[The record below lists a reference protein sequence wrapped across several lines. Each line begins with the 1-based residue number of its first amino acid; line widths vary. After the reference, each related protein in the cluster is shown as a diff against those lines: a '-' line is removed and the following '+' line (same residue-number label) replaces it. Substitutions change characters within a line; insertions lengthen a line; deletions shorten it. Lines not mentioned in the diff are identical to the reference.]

1 MILKV
6 YALVGPSGTGKSHKS
21 SMVARD
27 MGITH
32 LIDDGLLISGNRVV
46 AGTSAKKE
54 QTKLAAVRHA
64 LFMTE
69 SHRKDVNNAIKSKK
83 VESILVLGT
92 SDKMVRNIV
101 EKLNLPE
108 IERTI
113 YIQDISDEDEIK
125 LALSNRKDKGKH
137 VIPVP
142 TFEIKKD
149 FSGYLLDPLHLF
161 RKKGHNK
168 YVSEGSKTIVR
179 PTFSYLG
186 SYTISNNTL
195 FQIARY
201 TASKVEGFE
210 SVSRFRVINKE
221 GGISIEMFVV
231 VNYDYTII
239 NTIREI
245 QINIADA
252 LEKMTALHLRSLDI
266 TVRSIVINGDTY
278 P

>member
-1 MILKV
+1 MRV

-21 SMVARD
+21 SLVARD

-54 QTKLAAVRHA
+54 KTKIASVRHA
-64 LFMTE
+64 LFFDE
-69 SHRKDVNNAIKSKK
+69 IHRRDVVRAIKSKK
-83 VESILVLGT
+83 VESVLLLGT
-92 SDKMVRNIV
+92 SDKMVKSIA

-113 YIQDISDEDEIK
+113 YIQDISDEEEIK
-125 LALSNRKDKGKH
+125 KALSHRKDKGKH

-149 FSGYLLDPLHLF
+149 FTGYLLDPLYVF
-161 RKKGHNK
+161 RRKGKNK

-195 FQIARY
+195 FQIASY
-201 TASKVEGFE
+201 VATKVDGFE
-210 SVSRFRVINKE
+210 SISRFRVIKRE
-221 GGISIEMFVV
+221 GGISIEMSVV
-231 VNYDYTII
+231 VNYEYIII
-239 NTIREI
+239 NTMR
-245 QINIADA
+245 QLQKNIAET
-252 LEKMTALHLRSLDI
+252 LEKLTALHLTSFDI
-266 TVRSIVINGDTY
+266 TVRSIIIEGAEY

>member
-1 MILKV
+1 MKV
-6 YALVGPSGTGKSHKS
+6 YALVGASGTGKSHKS

-54 QTKLAAVRHA
+54 QTKLASVRHA
-64 LFMTE
+64 LFTNE
-69 SHRKDVNNAIKSKK
+69 DHRKDVVRAIKTKK
-83 VESILVLGT
+83 VESILILGT
-92 SDKMVRNIV
+92 SDRMVNSIA

-108 IERTI
+108 IERII
-113 YIQDISDEDEIK
+113 YIEDIADAEEIK

-149 FSGYLLDPLHLF
+149 FSGYLLDPLHVF
-161 RKKGHNK
+161 RKKGNNR
-168 YVSEGSKTIVR
+168 YISEGSKTIVR

-195 FQIARY
+195 FLIASH

-210 SVSRFRVINKE
+210 SISRFRVINSE

-231 VNYDYTII
+231 VNYNYTII
-239 NTIREI
+239 NTIKEI
-245 QINIADA
+245 QRSIADSI
-252 LEKMTALHLRSLDI
+252 EKQTAMHLTSLDI
-266 TVRSIVINGDTY
+266 TVKSIVINGATY

>member
-1 MILKV
+1 LKV

-32 LIDDGLLISGNRVV
+32 LIDDGLLIGSNRVV
-46 AGTSAKKE
+46 AGTSAKREK
-54 QTKLAAVRHA
+54 TKLASVRHA
-64 LFMTE
+64 LFTDE
-69 SHRKDVNNAIKSKK
+69 KHRRDVIRAIKAKK

-92 SDKMVRNIV
+92 SDKMVRSIV

-113 YIQDISDEDEIK
+113 YIQDIADEEEIE
-125 LALSNRKDKGKH
+125 LALSNRKNKGKH

-149 FSGYLLDPLHLF
+149 FSGYLLDPLYIF
-161 RKKGHNK
+161 RRKGNNK

-195 FQIARY
+195 FQIARF
-201 TASKVEGFE
+201 TASKIKGFE
-210 SVSRFRVINKE
+210 SVSRFRVIKKE

-239 NTIREI
+239 NTLREI
-245 QINIADA
+245 QKSVADA
-252 LEKMTALHLRSLDI
+252 LEKLTALHLTSLDI
-266 TVRSIVINGDTY
+266 TVKSIVINGDTY

>member
-1 MILKV
+1 MKV
-6 YALVGPSGTGKSHKS
+6 YALVGPSGTGKSHKA
-21 SMVARD
+21 SMVASD
-27 MGITH
+27 MGISYF
-32 LIDDGLLISGNRVV
+32 IDDGLLISGNRIV

-54 QTKLAAVRHA
+54 QTKLASVRHA
-64 LFMTE
+64 LFMKE
-69 SHRKDVNNAIKSKK
+69 EHRKSVARAIKSKK
-83 VESILVLGT
+83 VDSILVLGT
-92 SDKMVRNIV
+92 SDKMVKNIV
-101 EKLNLPE
+101 EKLNLPK

-113 YIQDISDEDEIK
+113 YIQDIADEEEIK
-125 LALSNRKDKGKH
+125 KALYNRKDKGKH

-149 FSGYLLDPLHLF
+149 FGGYLLDPLFVF
-161 RKKGHNK
+161 RKKGRNK

-195 FQIARY
+195 FQIARHM
-201 TASKVEGFE
+201 ASKVKGYE
-210 SVSRFRVINKE
+210 SVTRFRVIKKE
-221 GGISIEMFVV
+221 SGISIEMSVI

-245 QINIADA
+245 QKNIVDE
-252 LEKMTALHLRSLDI
+252 LEKLTALNLGSLDI
-266 TVRSIVINGDTY
+266 TVRHIVINGETY

>member
-1 MILKV
+1 MKV

-21 SMVARD
+21 SLVARD
-27 MGITH
+27 MGISH

-54 QTKLAAVRHA
+54 KTKLASVRHA
-64 LFMTE
+64 LFYKE
-69 SHRKDVNNAIKSKK
+69 EHRKDVIRAIRNKK
-83 VESILVLGT
+83 IDSVLVLGT
-92 SDKMVRNIV
+92 SDKMVRSIV

-113 YIQDISDEDEIK
+113 YIHDIADEDEIK
-125 LALSNRKDKGKH
+125 KALFHRKDKGKH

-149 FSGYLLDPLHLF
+149 FSGYLLDPLYVF
-161 RKKGHNK
+161 RRKGRNK
-168 YVSEGSKTIVR
+168 YVAEGSKTIVR

-195 FQIARY
+195 FQIARQ
-201 TASKVEGFE
+201 TASKVPGYD
-210 SVSRFRVINKE
+210 SISRFRVINKE
-221 GGISIEMFVV
+221 GGISIEMSVV
-231 VNYDYTII
+231 VNYNYTII
-239 NTIREI
+239 NTISEI
-245 QINIADA
+245 QKSVADK
-252 LEKMTALHLRSLDI
+252 LEKLTALHLNSLDI
-266 TVRSIVINGDTY
+266 TVRSIVINGETY

>member
-1 MILKV
+1 
-6 YALVGPSGTGKSHKS
+6 
-21 SMVARD
+21 

-32 LIDDGLLISGNRVV
+32 LIDDGLLIGGNRVV

-54 QTKLAAVRHA
+54 QTKLASVRHA
-64 LFMTE
+64 LFTDE
-69 SHRKDVNNAIKSKK
+69 NHRKEVIRAIKAKK

-92 SDKMVRNIV
+92 SDKMVQSIV
-101 EKLNLPE
+101 KKLNLPE

-113 YIQDISDEDEIK
+113 YIQDIADEEEIE
-125 LALSNRKDKGKH
+125 LALSNRKNKGKH

-149 FSGYLLDPLHLF
+149 FGGYLLDPLYIF
-161 RKKGHNK
+161 RKKGNNK

-195 FQIARY
+195 FQIARF
-201 TASKVEGFE
+201 TASKIKGFE
-210 SVSRFRVINKE
+210 SVSRFRVVKKE

-231 VNYDYTII
+231 VNYNYTII
-239 NTIREI
+239 NTLREI
-245 QINIADA
+245 QRSVADA
-252 LEKMTALHLRSLDI
+252 LEKMTALHLTSLDI

>member
-1 MILKV
+1 MKV

-32 LIDDGLLISGNRVV
+32 LIDDGLLIGSNRVV
-46 AGTSAKKE
+46 AGTSAKREK
-54 QTKLAAVRHA
+54 TKLASVRHA
-64 LFMTE
+64 LFTDE
-69 SHRKDVNNAIKSKK
+69 KHRRDVIRAIKAKK

-92 SDKMVRNIV
+92 SDKMVRSIV

-113 YIQDISDEDEIK
+113 YIQDIADEEEIE
-125 LALSNRKDKGKH
+125 LALSNRKNKGKH

-149 FSGYLLDPLHLF
+149 FSGYLLDPLYIF
-161 RKKGHNK
+161 RRKGNNK

-195 FQIARY
+195 FQIARF
-201 TASKVEGFE
+201 TASKIKGFE
-210 SVSRFRVINKE
+210 SVSRFRVIKKE

-239 NTIREI
+239 NTLREI
-245 QINIADA
+245 QKSVADA
-252 LEKMTALHLRSLDI
+252 LEKLTALHLTSLDI
-266 TVRSIVINGDTY
+266 TVKSIVINGDTY

>member
-1 MILKV
+1 MKV
-6 YALVGPSGTGKSHKS
+6 YALVGPSGTGKSHKA
-21 SMVARD
+21 SMVTRD

-32 LIDDGLLISGNRVV
+32 LIDDGLLISENRVV
-46 AGTSAKKE
+46 AGSSAKKE
-54 QTKLAAVRHA
+54 QTKLASVRHA
-64 LFMTE
+64 LFTNE
-69 SHRKDVNNAIKSKK
+69 DHRKDVIRAIKTKK
-83 VESILVLGT
+83 VESILILGT

-113 YIQDISDEDEIK
+113 YIQDIADEDEIK
-125 LALSNRKDKGKH
+125 LALSSRKDKGKH

-149 FSGYLLDPLHLF
+149 FSGYLLDPLHVF
-161 RKKGHNK
+161 RKKGRNK

-195 FQIARY
+195 FQIARH
-201 TASKVEGFE
+201 TADKVPGFE
-210 SVSRFRVINKE
+210 SISRFRVINKE

-231 VNYDYTII
+231 VNYEYTII
-239 NTIREI
+239 NTLKEI
-245 QINIADA
+245 QKGVADT
-252 LEKMTALHLRSLDI
+252 LEKLTSLHLTSLDI
-266 TVRSIVINGDTY
+266 TVRSIIINGETY

>member
-1 MILKV
+1 MKV

-27 MGITH
+27 MGISY

-54 QTKLAAVRHA
+54 ATKLASVRHA
-64 LFMTE
+64 LFTNE
-69 SHRKDVNNAIKSKK
+69 VHRKDVIRAIRIKK
-83 VESILVLGT
+83 VESILLLGT
-92 SDKMVRNIV
+92 SDKMVKSIGQ
-101 EKLNLPE
+101 KLNLPE

-113 YIQDISDEDEIK
+113 YIHDIADEEEIK
-125 LALSNRKDKGKH
+125 RALSNRKDKGKH

-149 FSGYLLDPLHLF
+149 FGGYLLDPLYVF
-161 RKKGHNK
+161 RKKGRNK
-168 YVSEGSKTIVR
+168 YVAEGSKTIVR

-201 TASKVEGFE
+201 TASKVTGFE

-221 GGISIEMFVV
+221 GGISIEMFVI
-231 VNYDYTII
+231 VNYDFTII
-239 NTIREI
+239 NTLREI
-245 QINIADA
+245 QKNVADA
-252 LEKMTALHLRSLDI
+252 IEKQTALHLTALDI
-266 TVRSIVINGDTY
+266 TVRHIVIEGETY